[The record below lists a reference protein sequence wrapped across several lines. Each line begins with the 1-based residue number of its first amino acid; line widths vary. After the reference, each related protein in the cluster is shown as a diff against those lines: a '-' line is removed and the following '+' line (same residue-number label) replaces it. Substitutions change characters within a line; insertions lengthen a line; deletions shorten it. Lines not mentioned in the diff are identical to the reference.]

1 VGPSPLTSR
10 HQAVD
15 ELRGRLHARYDAAL
29 AAVGARFSVGVAR
42 RPTSGGLT
50 RVVFLHVR
58 PESGRDDSDWP
69 LDTRRWSGALV
80 QHHTLDEVEAEIG
93 AALARYAAGGARP
106 S

>member
-15 ELRGRLHARYDAAL
+15 DLRGRLHARYDAAL
-29 AAVGARFSVGVAR
+29 EAVGTRFSVGVAR
-42 RPTSGGLT
+42 RPTSSGLT
-50 RVVFLHVR
+50 RVAFLHVW
-58 PESGRDDSDWP
+58 PESGMDDAEWP
-69 LDTRRWSGALV
+69 LDTRQWTGAMT

-93 AALARYAAGGARP
+93 AVLTRYAAREAGP